1 MKAWRLEKLGGRL
14 ALEEIPVPEPRS
26 GSVLVK
32 VEATSLV
39 SYIKAY
45 VEGRL
50 PSTIRRPD
58 RSPSARTRSGRSR
71 RSDLASG
78 G

>member
-14 ALEEIPVPEPRS
+14 ALKEVPVPEPRP

-39 SYIKAY
+39 SYIKA
-45 VEGRL
+45 
-50 PSTIRRPD
+50 
-58 RSPSARTRSGRSR
+58 
-71 RSDLASG
+71 
-78 G
+78 